1 MKTFVINVIGQPGS
15 GKTCLTALLF
25 AHLKIKGYIVE
36 YASEYAKTLIWQE
49 KFDELNNQY
58 HVTNSQ
64 YKLFKSMIGKVEF
77 IVTDGPLIHGLYYNR
92 HNKDNVSD
100 VFKTNNFILKCFN
113 EFDNINIFLERGD
126 FKYEQAGRQ
135 QTESEANLVGIIL
148 KQLLNDYNINYKIF
162 KLNGTDTSNMIEY
175 IESVKNNT
183 N

>member
-25 AHLKIKGYIVE
+25 AHLKIKGYVVE

-77 IVTDGPLIHGLYYNR
+77 IITDGPIIHGLYYNR
-92 HNKDNVSD
+92 YNKDNVSD
-100 VFKTNNFILKCFN
+100 VFKTNEFILDCFN
-113 EFDNINIFLERGD
+113 EFNNINIFLEKGD

-135 QTESEANLVGIIL
+135 QTESEANLVGTIL
-148 KQLLNDYNINYKIF
+148 KKLLTDYKINYKIF
-162 KLNGTDTSNMIEY
+162 KLNGMDTSSMIEY
-175 IESVKNNT
+175 IDSIKNE
-183 N
+183 

>member
-1 MKTFVINVIGQPGS
+1 MKTYVINIIGQPGS
-15 GKTCLTALLF
+15 GKTCLAALLF
-25 AHLKIKGYIVE
+25 AHLKMKGYVVE

-77 IVTDGPLIHGLYYNR
+77 IITDGPVIHGLYYNR
-92 HNKDNVSD
+92 YNRDNVSD
-100 VFKTNNFILKCFN
+100 IFKTNEFILQCFS
-113 EFDNINIFLERGD
+113 EFNNINIFLERGD

-148 KQLLNDYNINYKIF
+148 KKLLNDYGIDYKIF
-162 KLNGTDTSNMIEY
+162 KLDGTDTSAVVEY
-175 IESVKNNT
+175 IESIKNAN
-183 N
+183 